1 MGILNTVIRLLCH
14 PGNRGGARNPD
25 DIRYL
30 VYHYTGNDGD
40 RAVNNA
46 KYYQSTVVGASAHY
60 FVDDEEIY
68 QSVGDL
74 FIAWAVGGRKW
85 SDCRQTGGGS
95 LYGMVTNAN
104 SISIEMCDTVRDG
117 RIMASEATLERAAA
131 LGREL
136 MEKYDIP
143 VERVVRH
150 FDVTGKH
157 CPAYLM
163 DETAWV
169 AFKGRLK
176 AGEEKGMKQY
186 RYVKDMPEWAQ
197 DAVAKAIR
205 AGVVRMDEGGACNVW
220 ECNLQPLVWM
230 ERMGLLDKLGK

>member
-197 DAVAKAIR
+197 EAVAKAIR

>member
-60 FVDDEEIY
+60 FVDDEEI
-68 QSVGDL
+68 
-74 FIAWAVGGRKW
+74 
-85 SDCRQTGGGS
+85 
-95 LYGMVTNAN
+95 YGMVTNAN

-197 DAVAKAIR
+197 EAVAKAIR